1 MKLTCLVLPTSDIS
15 RLASVHRSC
24 QLDTPFISELSARS
38 LHAAVLTTSP
48 VAVAAASSA
57 RLSTESGAVVSKEI
71 FHGLRIGYQSRCTV
85 GLTAAAGCGIST
97 ACAQCYLVHLSRL
110 CFRYKTT
117 YSEGSC
123 PPNALL

>member
-24 QLDTPFISELSARS
+24 QLDTLFISELSARS
-38 LHAAVLTTSP
+38 MHAAVLTTSP
-48 VAVAAASSA
+48 VAVAAASSG

-85 GLTAAAGCGIST
+85 TAAAGCGIST